1 MVSDN
6 NEECPVCKMSEDLK
20 TSRTKGKKVYTC
32 QRCGIFSISDV
43 AILQEQWKEKS
54 TELSGWLRERH
65 ERGIEIQTLTPSN
78 LPHILAELPQHTPL
92 EKQLKLLESIEL
104 KTHYPGHKVYINYEF
119 DISLAWAKNKEE
131 FVFYLKALLERG
143 LIGDNE
149 STSNTSSQNSLNM
162 LDYALG
168 IKPFITAKGWEYLEA
183 KASNNTDKVQV
194 FVAMSFDN
202 ELNSVYENVIK
213 KAINSTGYRACRA
226 DSEPDLGRIDEKI
239 IVEIKKSRFVVADL
253 TQQNSGVYFEAG
265 FAMALGLPVILCV
278 NKDDLKNVHFDVR
291 QFNCILWEKNEEDD
305 FKNQLETSILYNIG
319 RRN

>member
-1 MVSDN
+1 MVSEN
-6 NEECPVCKMSEDLK
+6 NEECPVCEISDCRV
-20 TSRTKGKKVYTC
+20 TSTTNDKKVYEC
-32 QRCGIFSISDV
+32 QRCGEFSISD
-43 AILQEQWKEKS
+43 LKNLKKQWEEKS

-78 LPHILAELPQHTPL
+78 LPHILAELPQYTPL

-104 KTHYPGHKVYINYEF
+104 NTHYPGHKVNIIYEF
-119 DISLAWAKNKEE
+119 DISLAWAKNEEE

-149 STSNTSSQNSLNM
+149 STSNTPSHTP
-162 LDYALG
+162 DHALE

-213 KAINSTGYRACRA
+213 KAINSTGYRAYRA
-226 DSEPDLGRIDEKI
+226 DSEPDLGRIEEKI

-253 TQQNSGVYFEAG
+253 TQQNTGVYFEAG

-291 QFNCILWEKNEEDD
+291 QFYCILWKNNEEDD
-305 FKNQLETSILYNIG
+305 FKNQLENSILYNIG